1 MRFRNY
7 RPQLFDVL
15 ADGQFRALILG
26 QAIFD
31 LGIFMRGAA
40 ASWVVLELTHS
51 SLWIGLVTGV
61 RAIPILV
68 LPLFGGVISDRFGRR
83 NIMLSAGL
91 ITAAAS
97 AATGLLIVTERVE
110 PWHMVVLAIFGGIS
124 YSLYSPAF
132 YALIADI
139 VPAERF
145 SNANG
150 ILSVA
155 QTTGE
160 MAGPVITGVVIASS
174 GTHTAYW
181 LVVIGNL
188 VGLALLLRVH
198 EPEHVAHSPDSLEPD
213 QEIRGSKPSFMAQM
227 TEGLAYAKNTPPLLW
242 LTALVAA
249 QNVFGVAIFPL
260 MPVYAEEILEI
271 GPAGFG
277 LMGGVFGAGTL
288 IGAIFISFSGIHR
301 RRAYVMVTMGL
312 VWDAGMVVF
321 GYSRSL
327 PVSLGAL
334 FAMGLISMPWV
345 TAVLTMFQQVAKED
359 MRARVMS
366 LFVTSMGLF
375 SVGWLFGGAVAEWIG
390 NEEALV
396 ISALLGTPVAVV
408 ALLVSKELRRA

>member
-1 MRFRNY
+1 MRFRS
-7 RPQLFDVL
+7 PAIEVL
-15 ADGQFRALILG
+15 ANSQFRVLIVS

-31 LGIFMRGAA
+31 LGIFMRGSV
-40 ASWVVLELTHS
+40 ASWVVLELTGS
-51 SLWIGLVTGV
+51 PLWIGLVTGV

-68 LPLFGGVISDRFGRR
+68 LPMFGGVISDRFGRR
-83 NIMLSAGL
+83 NIMIAAGL
-91 ITAAAS
+91 VTAAAS
-97 AATGLLIVTERVE
+97 AATGLLIVAEVLV
-110 PWHMVVLAIFGGIS
+110 PWHMVALAIFGGIS
-124 YSLYSPAF
+124 YSLYSPAY

-139 VPAERF
+139 VPANRL

-160 MAGPVITGVVIASS
+160 MIGPVITGVVIATS

-181 LVVIGNL
+181 FVVAGNL
-188 VGLALLLRVH
+188 IGIALLLKIR
-198 EPEHVAHSPDSLEPD
+198 EPERSQDESAEVDSDAIE
-213 QEIRGSKPSFMAQM
+213 SKQSFRSQF
-227 TEGLAYAKNTPPLLW
+227 TEGLRYAWRTPPLLW
-242 LTALVAA
+242 LTVLVAA

-260 MPVYAEEILEI
+260 MPIYAEEVLDI
-271 GPAGFG
+271 GPTGFG
-277 LMGGVFGAGTL
+277 MMGGALGAGTL
-288 IGAIFISFSGIHR
+288 IGAIVISVTGIHR
-301 RRAYVMVTMGL
+301 RHAYVMVAMGL
-312 VWDAGMVVF
+312 FWDIGMVVF
-321 GYSRSL
+321 GYSRSV

-334 FAMGLISMPWV
+334 FVMGLIAMPWV
-345 TAVLTMFQQVAKED
+345 TSVLTMFQQAAKEN

-396 ISALLGTPVAVV
+396 ISAILGTPVAVV

>member
-1 MRFRNY
+1 MRFRTKAAE
-7 RPQLFDVL
+7 VL
-15 ADGQFRALILG
+15 SDSQFRALILS
-26 QAIFD
+26 QAMFD

-51 SLWIGLVTGV
+51 PLWIGLVTGV

-68 LPLFGGVISDRFGRR
+68 LPMFGGVISDRFGRR
-83 NIMLSAGL
+83 NLMFAAGL
-91 ITAAAS
+91 LTAAAS
-97 AATGLLIVTERVE
+97 AATGVLIVTDTVR
-110 PWHMVVLAIFGGIS
+110 PWHMIALAIFGGIS
-124 YSLYSPAF
+124 YSLYSPAY

-139 VPAERF
+139 VRPDRL

-160 MAGPVITGVVIASS
+160 MIGPVITGIVIATS

-181 LVVIGNL
+181 LVVVGNL
-188 VGLALLLRVH
+188 IGITLLLRVH
-198 EPEHVAHSPDSLEPD
+198 EPERPSAADDESSEPKSSFSS
-213 QEIRGSKPSFMAQM
+213 QFYEGIR
-227 TEGLAYAKNTPPLLW
+227 YARSTPPLLW
-242 LTALVAA
+242 LTVLVAV

-260 MPVYAEEILEI
+260 MPIYAEEVLEI
-271 GPAGFG
+271 GPTGFG
-277 LMGGVFGAGTL
+277 LMGGALGAGTL

-301 RRAYVMVTMGL
+301 RHIYVMVSAGL
-312 VWDAGMVVF
+312 VWDIGMIVF
-321 GYSRSL
+321 GFSRSVPL
-327 PVSLGAL
+327 SLAAL

-345 TAVLTMFQQVAKED
+345 TSVLTMFQQVAKKE

-375 SVGWLFGGAVAEWIG
+375 SVGWLFGGAVAEWLG

-396 ISALLGTPVAVV
+396 ISALLGTPVAVI
-408 ALLVSKELRRA
+408 ALLLSKELRRA

>member
-1 MRFRNY
+1 MRFR
-7 RPQLFDVL
+7 PKSAQVL
-15 ADGQFRALILG
+15 ADPQFRALILS

-31 LGIFMRGAA
+31 LGIFMRGSA

-51 SLWIGLVTGV
+51 PLWIGLVTGV
-61 RAIPILV
+61 RAIPILI
-68 LPLFGGVISDRFGRR
+68 LPMFGGVISDRFGRR
-83 NIMLSAGL
+83 NIMMLAGV

-97 AATGLLIVTERVE
+97 AATGVLIVMDTIQ
-110 PWHMVVLAIFGGIS
+110 PWHMVALAIFGGIS

-139 VPAERF
+139 VDSERL

-160 MAGPVITGVVIASS
+160 MIGPVITGVVIASS

-181 LVVIGNL
+181 LVTIGNL
-188 VGLALLLRVH
+188 LGLLLLLRVR
-198 EPEHVAHSPDSLEPD
+198 EPARTASPKSDSEKPP
-213 QEIRGSKPSFMAQM
+213 PSFISQF
-227 TEGLAYAKNTPPLLW
+227 TEGLRYARNTPPLIW
-242 LTALVAA
+242 LTVLVAA

-260 MPVYAEEILEI
+260 MPVYAEEILDI

-277 LMGGVFGAGTL
+277 LMGGALGAGTMV
-288 IGAIFISFSGIHR
+288 GAIFISISGIHR
-301 RRAYVMVTMGL
+301 RHAYVMVSTGL
-312 VWDAGMVVF
+312 IWDVGMVVF
-321 GYSRSL
+321 GYSRSVPL
-327 PVSLGAL
+327 SLAAL
-334 FAMGLISMPWV
+334 FAMGLIAMPWV
-345 TAVLTMFQQVAKED
+345 TSVLTMFQQAAQKE

-390 NEEALV
+390 NEETLV
-396 ISALLGTPVAVV
+396 ISALLGTPVAVI